1 MQDQE
6 DEGHHDQEVN
16 EASGDMEHDITQEP
30 SDYQNTKENQEHDF
44 HSFVA
49 KPDCRAARSY
59 QRRGWTAGPGAA
71 QSARELSLEDPPP
84 DLGER
89 RRMSQYLFEAKG
101 VPNRESSGGSWMSS
115 ARGAH
120 SIGSDRSTISVTMIR
135 TVSPIMSRYSSVE

>member
-30 SDYQNTKENQEHDF
+30 GDYQHTKENQEHDF

-49 KPDCRAARSY
+49 KLDCRAARSY
-59 QRRGWTAGPGAA
+59 QPRGWTAGPGAA

-89 RRMSQYLFEAKG
+89 RRMSHTSLKQKACRIGELRRLVDELG
-101 VPNRESSGGSWMSS
+101 EGGSLHR
-115 ARGAH
+115 A
-120 SIGSDRSTISVTMIR
+120 IR
-135 TVSPIMSRYSSVE
+135 PLDNLSHHDSHGLGDHEPILTP